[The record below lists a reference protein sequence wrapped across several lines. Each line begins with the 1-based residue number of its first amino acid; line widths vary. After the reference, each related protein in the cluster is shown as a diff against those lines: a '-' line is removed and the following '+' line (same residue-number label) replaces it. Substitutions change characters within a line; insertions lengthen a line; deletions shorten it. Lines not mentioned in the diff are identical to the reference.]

1 MDLERVIAALAPTD
15 VVNRAP
21 VEVRSLAYDM
31 RDVEAGALFF
41 CYAGAAVDRHHLAG
55 EAVERGAVALVVER
69 PLPHPVP
76 QVLVGDARRSMGA
89 VAAELFGHPS
99 RELDVAAITGTA
111 GKTTTAYL
119 LHAILDAAGRRP
131 GLLGNIERRVGDER
145 LPAGL
150 NTPEAVDL
158 QRLFREMVQ
167 AGNRS
172 CVMEATS
179 EASAQGRLEGT
190 RFAALAF
197 TNLSQEH
204 LNFHGTMGAYFDAK
218 RRLYA
223 QAGYAVVNIGDE
235 WGRRLAEELPHAV
248 TFGHAPDAEV
258 RPVVLDD
265 VDFKLRGRFN
275 VENALAAVATARV
288 LGVDDATIARG
299 LESVRGVPGRLEEIE
314 EGQPFTVLVDYAHKP
329 AALEGVL
336 RVARDLTQ
344 ESVLVVFGA
353 GGDRDRGKRPEMG
366 RIASELADQ
375 VVLTSDNPRSEDP
388 IAIIKEII
396 SGCST
401 TSNVNVYPD
410 RREAINWALR
420 FALPGDVVVIA
431 GKGHEQGQEAHGE
444 KIPFDDREVA
454 RDLLRALVST
464 T

>member
-15 VVNRAP
+15 VVGGAP
-21 VEVRSLAYDM
+21 VEVRSLAYDS
-31 RDVEAGALFF
+31 RDVTEGALFF
-41 CYAGAAVDRHHLAG
+41 CYAGAAVDRHDLAG
-55 EAVERGAVALVVER
+55 EAVKRGAVALVVER
-69 PLPHPVP
+69 PLAVAVP
-76 QVLVGDARRSMGA
+76 QVVVGDARRSMGT
-89 VAAELFGHPS
+89 VAAEFFEHPS
-99 RELDVAAITGTA
+99 RELGVAAITGTA

-119 LHAILDAAGRRP
+119 LHAIFEAAGRRP

-158 QRLFREMVQ
+158 QRLFREMVV

-223 QAGYAVVNIGDE
+223 QADHAVVNIGDE

-248 TFGHAPDAEV
+248 TFGLAPDAEV
-258 RPVVLDD
+258 RPGVLDD

-288 LGVDDATIARG
+288 LGVDEEAITRG
-299 LESVRGVPGRLEEIE
+299 LESVRGVPGRLEEID
-314 EGQPFTVLVDYAHKP
+314 EGQPFTLVVDYAHKP
-329 AALEGVL
+329 GALESVL
-336 RVARDLTQ
+336 RAAREVADGR
-344 ESVLVVFGA
+344 VLVVFGA
-353 GGDRDRGKRPEMG
+353 GGDRDRDKRPEMG
-366 RIASELADQ
+366 RIACELAD
-375 VVLTSDNPRSEDP
+375 VVVVTSDNPRSEDP
-388 IAIIKEII
+388 RAIIDEILQ
-396 SGCST
+396 GCRGE
-401 TSNVNVYPD
+401 VEVEPE
-410 RREAINWALR
+410 RRAAIARAVEL
-420 FALPGDVVVIA
+420 AEPGDVVVVA
-431 GKGHEQGQEAHGE
+431 GKVHEQGQEIGGE

-454 RDLLRALVST
+454 RDLLRALVSAT
-464 T
+464 